1 MIDIR
6 RGLEILKKNI
16 RIAPEKPGVYRM
28 LGEGGKVLY
37 VGKAKNLK
45 NRVRQYFQS
54 SANHTQKV
62 RAMVARVDDFEL
74 MLVDS
79 EMEAFTLECNLIKR
93 YKPFYNILL
102 KDDKHYPYLRVNMKE
117 AFPRVTIV
125 RRVAH
130 DGAKYFGP
138 YFGANV
144 VRDALDAVRSI
155 FPIRTCSHKLPT
167 EKALRPCVN
176 YEIGLCRAPCANRIS
191 QEEYHELMEGVVDF
205 LGGKFELVLGRLKEK
220 MNQAAA
226 NWNYERAAVYRDQI
240 TAIDQLMQKQKA
252 IVADGGDQDVAAALI
267 DENGALV
274 QMMYVRG
281 GRLIGSERFSLDNSA
296 EETAE
301 EALSQFIAQY
311 YDESRVPPRELL
323 VNADFPDRAALE
335 ERLSGFRQSRV
346 HILVPQRGEKRKL
359 ILLAQKNLLEEAE
372 KRRKRLANSY
382 ERTIG
387 ALEELKD
394 VLGLPERPR
403 RIEGY
408 DISNTQGAQSVGS
421 MVVMIDGVSANK
433 EYRHFRIKTVEG
445 PNDFASMREML
456 SRRLAHG
463 LKEVEEGAANARFA
477 DFPDLILI
485 DGGRG
490 QLNAALEAMR
500 ESGLDIPMFGLAK
513 RIEEIVLP
521 NEEESIVLDRHS
533 NALHLI
539 QRLRD
544 EAHRFGITHHRALRA
559 KNSIASRLESIPSVG
574 TARRRALLTHFRS
587 MEALRQASPE
597 EIALVNG
604 ISPALAQTIY
614 EYLHKD

>member
-1 MIDIR
+1 MND
-6 RGLEILKKNI
+6 ELKWKIENL
-16 RIAPEKPGVYRM
+16 PDSPGCYIM
-28 LGEGGKVLY
+28 KSGGEVIY

-54 SANHTQKV
+54 SSNHTQKV

-74 MLVDS
+74 MLVDN

-102 KDDKHYPYLRVNMKE
+102 KDDKHYPYLRVDLKE
-117 AFPRVTIV
+117 PFPRVTIV
-125 RRVAH
+125 RRAAH

-144 VRDALDAVRSI
+144 VRDALDAVRSV

-167 EKALRPCVN
+167 EKMLRPCVN
-176 YEIGLCRAPCANRIS
+176 YEIGLCRAPCAQRIS
-191 QEEYHELMEGVVDF
+191 QEEYRELMDGVVDF
-205 LGGKFELVLGRLKEK
+205 LGGKFDLVLGRLKEK
-220 MNQAAA
+220 MNQASAA
-226 NWNYERAAVYRDQI
+226 WNFERAAVYRDQI
-240 TAIDQLMQKQKA
+240 SAIDQLMQKQKA
-252 IVADGGDQDVAAALI
+252 IVADGGDQDVVVALV

-274 QMMYVRG
+274 QVMFVRG
-281 GRLIGSERFSLDNSA
+281 GRLIGSERFSLENSA
-296 EETAE
+296 EEAAE

-323 VNADFPDRAALE
+323 INMEVPDRSALE
-335 ERLSGFRQSRV
+335 ERLGGFRQGRV
-346 HILVPQRGEKRKL
+346 HILVPQRGEKHRL
-359 ILLAQKNLLEEAE
+359 ILLAQKNLVEEAE

-382 ERTIG
+382 DRTIG
-387 ALEELKD
+387 ALVELQNA
-394 VLGLPERPR
+394 LGLPERPR

-421 MVVMIDGVSANK
+421 MVVMIDGVSAHK

-463 LKEVEEGAANARFA
+463 LKEVEEGEPNARFA

-490 QLNAALEAMR
+490 QLNAALEAMQ
-500 ESGLDIPMFGLAK
+500 ESGLEIPMFGLAK

-521 NEEESIVLDRHS
+521 GEEESILLDRHS

-559 KNSIASRLESIPSVG
+559 KQSIASKLESIPSVG
-574 TARRRALLTHFRS
+574 PGRRRALLSHFRS
-587 MEALRQASPE
+587 VEALRQASVE
-597 EIALVNG
+597 DIAGVNG

-614 EYLHKD
+614 DYLHKN

>member
-1 MIDIR
+1 MND
-6 RGLEILKKNI
+6 ELKWKIENL
-16 RIAPEKPGVYRM
+16 PDSPGCYIM
-28 LGEGGKVLY
+28 KSGGEVIY

-408 DISNTQGAQSVGS
+408 DISNTKGAQSVGS

>member
-1 MIDIR
+1 
-6 RGLEILKKNI
+6 
-16 RIAPEKPGVYRM
+16 
-28 LGEGGKVLY
+28 
-37 VGKAKNLK
+37 
-45 NRVRQYFQS
+45 
-54 SANHTQKV
+54 
-62 RAMVARVDDFEL
+62 MVARVDDFEL

-587 MEALRQASPE
+587 MEALRQASPK

>member
-1 MIDIR
+1 MND
-6 RGLEILKKNI
+6 ELKWKIENL
-16 RIAPEKPGVYRM
+16 PDSPGCYIM
-28 LGEGGKVLY
+28 KSGGEVIY

-533 NALHLI
+533 NALHQI

>member
-1 MIDIR
+1 MND
-6 RGLEILKKNI
+6 ELKWKIENL
-16 RIAPEKPGVYRM
+16 PDSPGCYIM
-28 LGEGGKVLY
+28 KSGGEVIY

-252 IVADGGDQDVAAALI
+252 IVADGGDQDVAAALL

-544 EAHRFGITHHRALRA
+544 EAHRFGITHHRALRT

>member
-1 MIDIR
+1 MND
-6 RGLEILKKNI
+6 ELKWKIENL
-16 RIAPEKPGVYRM
+16 PDSPGCYIM
-28 LGEGGKVLY
+28 KSGGEVIY

-274 QMMYVRG
+274 QMLYVRG

>member
-1 MIDIR
+1 MND
-6 RGLEILKKNI
+6 ELKWKIENL
-16 RIAPEKPGVYRM
+16 PDSPGCYIM
-28 LGEGGKVLY
+28 KSGGEVIY

-463 LKEVEEGAANARFA
+463 LQEVEEGAAKARFA

-559 KNSIASRLESIPSVG
+559 KNSVASRLESIPSVG

>member
-1 MIDIR
+1 MND
-6 RGLEILKKNI
+6 ELKWKIENL
-16 RIAPEKPGVYRM
+16 PDSPGCYIM
-28 LGEGGKVLY
+28 KSGGEVIY

-176 YEIGLCRAPCANRIS
+176 YEIGLCRAPCANWIS

-463 LKEVEEGAANARFA
+463 LKEVEEGTANARFA

>member
-1 MIDIR
+1 MND
-6 RGLEILKKNI
+6 ELKWKIENL
-16 RIAPEKPGVYRM
+16 PDSPGCYIM
-28 LGEGGKVLY
+28 KSGGEVIY

-335 ERLSGFRQSRV
+335 ERLSGFRQSKV

>member
-1 MIDIR
+1 MND
-6 RGLEILKKNI
+6 ELKWKIENL
-16 RIAPEKPGVYRM
+16 PDSPGCYIM
-28 LGEGGKVLY
+28 KSGGEVIY

-403 RIEGY
+403 RFEGY

>member
-1 MIDIR
+1 
-6 RGLEILKKNI
+6 
-16 RIAPEKPGVYRM
+16 
-28 LGEGGKVLY
+28 
-37 VGKAKNLK
+37 
-45 NRVRQYFQS
+45 
-54 SANHTQKV
+54 
-62 RAMVARVDDFEL
+62 MVARVDDFEL

-335 ERLSGFRQSRV
+335 ERLSGFRQSKV

>member
-1 MIDIR
+1 
-6 RGLEILKKNI
+6 
-16 RIAPEKPGVYRM
+16 
-28 LGEGGKVLY
+28 
-37 VGKAKNLK
+37 
-45 NRVRQYFQS
+45 
-54 SANHTQKV
+54 
-62 RAMVARVDDFEL
+62 MVARVDDFEL

>member
-1 MIDIR
+1 MND
-6 RGLEILKKNI
+6 ELKWKIENL
-16 RIAPEKPGVYRM
+16 PDSPGCYIM
-28 LGEGGKVLY
+28 KSGGEVIY

-359 ILLAQKNLLEEAE
+359 ILLAQKKFVGRGGKTPQAPGQFLRAHN
-372 KRRKRLANSY
+372 RRA
-382 ERTIG
+382 G
-387 ALEELKD
+387 
-394 VLGLPERPR
+394 
-403 RIEGY
+403 RIE
-408 DISNTQGAQSVGS
+408 
-421 MVVMIDGVSANK
+421 
-433 EYRHFRIKTVEG
+433 
-445 PNDFASMREML
+445 
-456 SRRLAHG
+456 
-463 LKEVEEGAANARFA
+463 
-477 DFPDLILI
+477 
-485 DGGRG
+485 
-490 QLNAALEAMR
+490 
-500 ESGLDIPMFGLAK
+500 
-513 RIEEIVLP
+513 
-521 NEEESIVLDRHS
+521 
-533 NALHLI
+533 
-539 QRLRD
+539 
-544 EAHRFGITHHRALRA
+544 
-559 KNSIASRLESIPSVG
+559 
-574 TARRRALLTHFRS
+574 RRAG
-587 MEALRQASPE
+587 
-597 EIALVNG
+597 IA
-604 ISPALAQTIY
+604 
-614 EYLHKD
+614 

>member
-1 MIDIR
+1 MND
-6 RGLEILKKNI
+6 ELKWKIENL
-16 RIAPEKPGVYRM
+16 PDSPGCYIM
-28 LGEGGKVLY
+28 KSGGEVIY

-323 VNADFPDRAALE
+323 VNADFPDRGALE

>member
-1 MIDIR
+1 
-6 RGLEILKKNI
+6 
-16 RIAPEKPGVYRM
+16 
-28 LGEGGKVLY
+28 
-37 VGKAKNLK
+37 
-45 NRVRQYFQS
+45 
-54 SANHTQKV
+54 
-62 RAMVARVDDFEL
+62 
-74 MLVDS
+74 
-79 EMEAFTLECNLIKR
+79 
-93 YKPFYNILL
+93 
-102 KDDKHYPYLRVNMKE
+102 
-117 AFPRVTIV
+117 
-125 RRVAH
+125 
-130 DGAKYFGP
+130 
-138 YFGANV
+138 
-144 VRDALDAVRSI
+144 
-155 FPIRTCSHKLPT
+155 
-167 EKALRPCVN
+167 
-176 YEIGLCRAPCANRIS
+176 
-191 QEEYHELMEGVVDF
+191 
-205 LGGKFELVLGRLKEK
+205 
-220 MNQAAA
+220 
-226 NWNYERAAVYRDQI
+226 
-240 TAIDQLMQKQKA
+240 MQKQKA

>member
-1 MIDIR
+1 MKS
-6 RGLEILKKNI
+6 G
-16 RIAPEKPGVYRM
+16 
-28 LGEGGKVLY
+28 GEVIY

-74 MLVDS
+74 MLVDN

>member
-1 MIDIR
+1 MKS
-6 RGLEILKKNI
+6 G
-16 RIAPEKPGVYRM
+16 
-28 LGEGGKVLY
+28 GEVIY

-252 IVADGGDQDVAAALI
+252 IVADGGDRDVAAALI

>member
-1 MIDIR
+1 MKS
-6 RGLEILKKNI
+6 G
-16 RIAPEKPGVYRM
+16 
-28 LGEGGKVLY
+28 GEVIY

-205 LGGKFELVLGRLKEK
+205 LGGKFELVLGRRKEK

-226 NWNYERAAVYRDQI
+226 NWNYERAAAYRDQI

-445 PNDFASMREML
+445 PNAFDSMREML

-587 MEALRQASPE
+587 VDALRQATPE

>member
-1 MIDIR
+1 MND
-6 RGLEILKKNI
+6 ELKWKIENL
-16 RIAPEKPGVYRM
+16 PDSPGCYIM
-28 LGEGGKVLY
+28 KSGGEVIY

-220 MNQAAA
+220 MNQAVA

>member
-1 MIDIR
+1 MND
-6 RGLEILKKNI
+6 ELKWKIENL
-16 RIAPEKPGVYRM
+16 PDSPGCYIM
-28 LGEGGKVLY
+28 KSGGEVIY

>member
-1 MIDIR
+1 MND
-6 RGLEILKKNI
+6 ELKWKIENL
-16 RIAPEKPGVYRM
+16 PDSPGCYIM
-28 LGEGGKVLY
+28 KSGGEVIY

-544 EAHRFGITHHRALRA
+544 EAHRFVITHHRALRA
-559 KNSIASRLESIPSVG
+559 KNSVASRLESIPSVG

-614 EYLHKD
+614 EYLHQD

>member
-1 MIDIR
+1 MNDELNWKIENLPDS
-6 RGLEILKKNI
+6 
-16 RIAPEKPGVYRM
+16 PGCYIM
-28 LGEGGKVLY
+28 KSGGEVIY

-559 KNSIASRLESIPSVG
+559 KNSVASRLESIPSVG

>member
-1 MIDIR
+1 MND
-6 RGLEILKKNI
+6 ELKWKIENL
-16 RIAPEKPGVYRM
+16 PDSPGCYIM
-28 LGEGGKVLY
+28 KSGGEVIY

-267 DENGALV
+267 DENGAVV

>member
-1 MIDIR
+1 MND
-6 RGLEILKKNI
+6 ELKWKIENL
-16 RIAPEKPGVYRM
+16 PDSPGCYIM
-28 LGEGGKVLY
+28 KSGGEVIY

-587 MEALRQASPE
+587 MEALRQATPE

>member
-1 MIDIR
+1 MND
-6 RGLEILKKNI
+6 ELKWKIENL
-16 RIAPEKPGVYRM
+16 PDSPGCYIM
-28 LGEGGKVLY
+28 KSGGEVIY

-544 EAHRFGITHHRALRA
+544 EAHRFGITHHRALRT

>member
-1 MIDIR
+1 MND
-6 RGLEILKKNI
+6 ELKWKIENL
-16 RIAPEKPGVYRM
+16 PDSPGCYIM
-28 LGEGGKVLY
+28 KSGGEVIY

-54 SANHTQKV
+54 SSNHTQKV

-74 MLVDS
+74 MLVDN

-102 KDDKHYPYLRVNMKE
+102 KDDKHYPYLRVDLKE
-117 AFPRVTIV
+117 PFPRVTIV
-125 RRVAH
+125 RRAAH

-144 VRDALDAVRSI
+144 VRDALDAVRSV

-167 EKALRPCVN
+167 EKMLRPCVN
-176 YEIGLCRAPCANRIS
+176 YEIGLCRAPCAQRIS
-191 QEEYHELMEGVVDF
+191 QEEYRELMDGVVDF
-205 LGGKFELVLGRLKEK
+205 LGGKFDLVLGRLKEK
-220 MNQAAA
+220 MNQASAA
-226 NWNYERAAVYRDQI
+226 WNFERAAVYRDQI
-240 TAIDQLMQKQKA
+240 SAIDQLMQKQKA
-252 IVADGGDQDVAAALI
+252 IVADGGDQDVVAALV

-274 QMMYVRG
+274 QVMFVRG
-281 GRLIGSERFSLDNSA
+281 GRLIGSERFSLENSA
-296 EETAE
+296 EESVE
-301 EALSQFIAQY
+301 ESLSQFIAQY

-323 VNADFPDRAALE
+323 INMEVPDRSALE
-335 ERLSGFRQSRV
+335 ERLGGFRQGRV
-346 HILVPQRGEKRKL
+346 HILVPQRGEKHRL
-359 ILLAQKNLLEEAE
+359 ILLAQKNLVEEAE

-382 ERTIG
+382 DRTIG
-387 ALEELKD
+387 ALVELQNA
-394 VLGLPERPR
+394 LGLPERPR

-421 MVVMIDGVSANK
+421 MVVMIDGVSAHK

-463 LKEVEEGAANARFA
+463 LKEVEESEPNARFA

-500 ESGLDIPMFGLAK
+500 ESGLEIPMFGLAK

-521 NEEESIVLDRHS
+521 GEEESILLDRHS

-559 KNSIASRLESIPSVG
+559 KQSIASKLESIPSVG
-574 TARRRALLTHFRS
+574 PGRRRALLSHFRS
-587 MEALRQASPE
+587 VEALRQASVE
-597 EIALVNG
+597 DIAGVNG

-614 EYLHKD
+614 DYLHKN

>member
-1 MIDIR
+1 MKS
-6 RGLEILKKNI
+6 G
-16 RIAPEKPGVYRM
+16 
-28 LGEGGKVLY
+28 GEVIY

-587 MEALRQASPE
+587 MEALRQASPK

>member
-1 MIDIR
+1 MND
-6 RGLEILKKNI
+6 ELKWKIENL
-16 RIAPEKPGVYRM
+16 PDSPGCYIM
-28 LGEGGKVLY
+28 KSGGEVIY

-500 ESGLDIPMFGLAK
+500 ESGLDIPMFGLAT

>member
-1 MIDIR
+1 MND
-6 RGLEILKKNI
+6 ELKWKIENL
-16 RIAPEKPGVYRM
+16 PDSPGCYIM
-28 LGEGGKVLY
+28 KSGGEVIY

-252 IVADGGDQDVAAALI
+252 IVADGGDRDVAAALI

>member
-1 MIDIR
+1 MND
-6 RGLEILKKNI
+6 ELKWKIENL
-16 RIAPEKPGVYRM
+16 PDSPGCYIM
-28 LGEGGKVLY
+28 KSGGEVIY

-513 RIEEIVLP
+513 RIEEIVLT

>member
-1 MIDIR
+1 MND
-6 RGLEILKKNI
+6 ELKWKIENL
-16 RIAPEKPGVYRM
+16 PDSPGCYIM
-28 LGEGGKVLY
+28 KSGGEVIY

-387 ALEELKD
+387 APEELND

>member
-1 MIDIR
+1 MND
-6 RGLEILKKNI
+6 ELKWKIENL
-16 RIAPEKPGVYRM
+16 PDSPGCYIM
-28 LGEGGKVLY
+28 KSGGEVIY

-463 LKEVEEGAANARFA
+463 LKEVEEGTANARFA

>member
-1 MIDIR
+1 MND
-6 RGLEILKKNI
+6 ELKWKIENL
-16 RIAPEKPGVYRM
+16 PDSPGCYIM
-28 LGEGGKVLY
+28 KSGGEVIY

-544 EAHRFGITHHRALRA
+544 EEHRFGITHHRALRA

>member
-1 MIDIR
+1 MND
-6 RGLEILKKNI
+6 ELKWKIENL
-16 RIAPEKPGVYRM
+16 PDSPGCYIM
-28 LGEGGKVLY
+28 KSGGEVIY

-408 DISNTQGAQSVGS
+408 DISNTPGAQSVGS

>member
-1 MIDIR
+1 MND
-6 RGLEILKKNI
+6 ELKWKIENL
-16 RIAPEKPGVYRM
+16 PDSPGCYIM
-28 LGEGGKVLY
+28 KSGGEVIY

-335 ERLSGFRQSRV
+335 ERLSGFRQSKV

-587 MEALRQASPE
+587 MEALRQASPK

>member
-1 MIDIR
+1 MND
-6 RGLEILKKNI
+6 ELKWKIENL
-16 RIAPEKPGVYRM
+16 PDSPGCYIM
-28 LGEGGKVLY
+28 KSGGEVIY

-54 SANHTQKV
+54 SSNHTQKV

-74 MLVDS
+74 MLVDN

-102 KDDKHYPYLRVNMKE
+102 KDDKHYPYLRVDLKE
-117 AFPRVTIV
+117 PFPRVTIV
-125 RRVAH
+125 RRAAH

-144 VRDALDAVRSI
+144 VRDALDAVRSV

-167 EKALRPCVN
+167 EKMLRPCVN
-176 YEIGLCRAPCANRIS
+176 YEIGLCRAPCAQRIS
-191 QEEYHELMEGVVDF
+191 QEEYRELMDGVVDF
-205 LGGKFELVLGRLKEK
+205 LGGKFDLVLGRLKEK
-220 MNQAAA
+220 MNQASAT
-226 NWNYERAAVYRDQI
+226 WNFERAAVYRDQI
-240 TAIDQLMQKQKA
+240 SAIDQLMQKQKA
-252 IVADGGDQDVAAALI
+252 IVADGGDQDVVAALV

-274 QMMYVRG
+274 QVMFVRG
-281 GRLIGSERFSLDNSA
+281 GRLIGSERFSLENSA
-296 EETAE
+296 EESVE
-301 EALSQFIAQY
+301 ESLSQFIAQY

-323 VNADFPDRAALE
+323 INMEVPDRSALE
-335 ERLSGFRQSRV
+335 ERLGGFRQGRV
-346 HILVPQRGEKRKL
+346 HILVPQRGEKHRL
-359 ILLAQKNLLEEAE
+359 ILLAQKNLVEEAE

-382 ERTIG
+382 DRTIG
-387 ALEELKD
+387 ALVELQNA
-394 VLGLPERPR
+394 LGLPERPR

-421 MVVMIDGVSANK
+421 MVVMIDGVSAHK
-433 EYRHFRIKTVEG
+433 EYRHYRIKTVEG

-463 LKEVEEGAANARFA
+463 LKEVEEGEPNARFA

-490 QLNAALEAMR
+490 QLNAALEAMQ

-521 NEEESIVLDRHS
+521 GEEESILLDRHS

-559 KNSIASRLESIPSVG
+559 KQSIASKLESIPSVG
-574 TARRRALLTHFRS
+574 PGRRRALLSHFRS
-587 MEALRQASPE
+587 VEALRQASVE
-597 EIALVNG
+597 DIAGVNG

-614 EYLHKD
+614 DYLHKN

>member
-1 MIDIR
+1 MND
-6 RGLEILKKNI
+6 ELKWKIENL
-16 RIAPEKPGVYRM
+16 PDSPGCYIM
-28 LGEGGKVLY
+28 KSGGEVIY

-587 MEALRQASPE
+587 MEALRQASPK